1 MSERY
6 GYAYSRPEVFV
17 APGVVRS
24 PKRWRFLEHA
34 LTVAEFIEHAMF
46 TAVAL
51 LGGLFFLYITG
62 AGPLATVWG
71 IVVGMMSYMFWD
83 TRR

>member
-6 GYAYSRPEVFV
+6 GYAYIRPEVFV
-17 APGVVRS
+17 VPGIVRR
-24 PKRWRFLEHA
+24 PRPWRFLAYA

-51 LGGLFFLYITG
+51 LGGPFFLYITG
-62 AGPLATVWG
+62 AGPLAMVWG
-71 IVVGMMSYMFWD
+71 IVVGMYSYMIWD